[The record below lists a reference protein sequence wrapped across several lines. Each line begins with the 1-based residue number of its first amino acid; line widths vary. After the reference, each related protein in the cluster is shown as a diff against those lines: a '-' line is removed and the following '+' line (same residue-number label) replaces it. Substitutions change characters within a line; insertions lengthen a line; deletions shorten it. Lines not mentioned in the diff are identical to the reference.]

1 MTTQNKHKIAIAVA
15 AVAALG
21 VLAYLALPG
30 LFGRAGEQT
39 TNDAFIAAD
48 YTLVAPRV
56 AGFIKEVLVE
66 DNQQVKAGQL
76 LALIDD
82 RDLRAAAQAA
92 DAETLVAKA
101 QLQNARATLDRQLSL
116 IHI

>member
-48 YTLVAPRV
+48 YTLVA
-56 AGFIKEVLVE
+56 
-66 DNQQVKAGQL
+66 
-76 LALIDD
+76 
-82 RDLRAAAQAA
+82 RAWRGSSRKCWWK
-92 DAETLVAKA
+92 TTSRSRPG
-101 QLQNARATLDRQLSL
+101 NCWR
-116 IHI
+116 